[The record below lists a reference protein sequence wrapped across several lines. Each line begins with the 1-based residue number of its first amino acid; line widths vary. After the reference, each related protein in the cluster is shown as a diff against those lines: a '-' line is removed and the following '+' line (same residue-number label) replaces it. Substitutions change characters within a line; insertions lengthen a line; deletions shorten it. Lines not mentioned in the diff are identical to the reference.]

1 VIVRAWRIVKK
12 RHAASAFDG
21 EGGREHG
28 GRWNSPGQPAVY
40 TAGHVSLAILEI
52 VVNADMRLAFR
63 YTIIPVAF
71 DESLVETLSVSRLP
85 ADWRAY
91 PAPSAVVAL
100 GDEWLQSGR
109 TTVLKVPS
117 AVVPSEPNYI
127 LNPIHPR
134 FRDIRI
140 GAPEE
145 LEVDPRLSRHA
156 RSAGR
161 G

>member
-1 VIVRAWRIVKK
+1 MIVRSWRIVKK
-12 RHAASAFDG
+12 RYAASAFDG

-28 GRWNSPGQPAVY
+28 GRWNSAGRPAVY

-52 VVNADMRLAFR
+52 VVHVDMRLASR
-63 YTIIPVAF
+63 YTVIPVAF
-71 DESLVETLSVSRLP
+71 DGSLIETLPVSRLP
-85 ADWRAY
+85 VGWRTY

-100 GDEWLQSGR
+100 GDDWLRSGR
-109 TTVLKVPS
+109 TPVLKVPS

-145 LEVDPRLSRHA
+145 LEFDPRLSRSA

-161 G
+161 